1 MRDIKC
7 LAECL
12 CKMHDVPKRTEDIFI
27 LCINFYPAV
36 EIHRRLCALPKTS
49 TLHDYDYVT
58 FFYVTQLEYTQGESM
73 AGSSTAF
80 NSLCHTRSTEHT
92 AYSMLQRES
101 NSRGGEAETTMERMA
116 VVHFGTFDLPPVR

>member
-1 MRDIKC
+1 MRDMNVS
-7 LAECL
+7 L

-36 EIHRRLCALPKTS
+36 EIHRRLYALPKTS

-58 FFYVTQLEYTQGESM
+58 FFYVTQLEHTHGESM
-73 AGSSTAF
+73 AGSTAF
-80 NSLCHTRSTEHT
+80 NSLCHPYTEHT

-101 NSRGGEAETTMERMA
+101 NSRGRDAGTTMERMA